1 MQSAE
6 TIRIAM
12 VPKSVGN
19 SAFELARI
27 GAEEASVELDDVELI
42 YTGPPL
48 PSTDAQIG
56 LIEAL
61 AADGVD

>member
-1 MQSAE
+1 
-6 TIRIAM
+6 M

-19 SAFELARI
+19 SAFEWPGSARRRHP
-27 GAEEASVELDDVELI
+27 SSSTMSELI